1 MDEDTVRADPAPIGW
16 TSVTDDLWVAAAGG
30 DFLGTIERIEDR
42 FVAID
47 GRGVPLGVNGSLEGA
62 KQRLETVVLV
72 GTGASPAPRGPFRAI
87 ARRLRRGR
95 PGVAPLSA

>member
-1 MDEDTVRADPAPIGW
+1 MDEDTARADRASIGW
-16 TSVTDDLWVAAAGG
+16 TSVTGDLWVAAAGG

-47 GRGVPLGVNGSLEGA
+47 GRGAPLGVNGSLEGA
-62 KQRLETVVLV
+62 KQRLEAVVAF
-72 GTGASPAPRGPFRAI
+72 GPAASRPSRGPFRAM

-95 PGVAPLSA
+95 SGLASPFA